1 MTATIP
7 RQMRFVPR
15 AARLRDWCAFPTV
28 ASLFAGLLTNVRF
41 HFGGL
46 ASVGETVLALVAL
59 FAVFANLANPRFWK
73 RRLLIGLLALGV
85 SLLGYILSDL
95 INSTPPD
102 RLLRGWARMAF
113 VIMDFTAIWALSRN
127 STRNLVAVCVGDS
140 LSSLLSYF
148 QEPRHDLFYDY
159 KFHFAMPFTVIV
171 MLGIPLLLRRRAD
184 MATGIGVI
192 CMGMCHIWVDS
203 RTAGAVCILVGF
215 VMIAR
220 RLTASRLRSLYLS
233 LLALALILS
242 STAIGLL
249 YTVTDSSF
257 GDRRESSNSFRFSA
271 AMAGINAIK
280 RSPVIG
286 LGSWVWDPEMWNT
299 FSARMGRANI
309 GNSSAGD
316 TMGPHS
322 QIVQAWAEAGLLGL
336 VFFVYFGRLLLK
348 ALYILCFRRTLDW
361 MTPLFLCYLLLA
373 LWDLCFSPFANLHRF
388 LIALNLAMAIHI
400 LSERIS
406 HRARA
411 DLR

>member
-1 MTATIP
+1 
-7 RQMRFVPR
+7 
-15 AARLRDWCAFPTV
+15 
-28 ASLFAGLLTNVRF
+28 
-41 HFGGL
+41 
-46 ASVGETVLALVAL
+46 
-59 FAVFANLANPRFWK
+59 
-73 RRLLIGLLALGV
+73 
-85 SLLGYILSDL
+85 
-95 INSTPPD
+95 
-102 RLLRGWARMAF
+102 
-113 VIMDFTAIWALSRN
+113 
-127 STRNLVAVCVGDS
+127 
-140 LSSLLSYF
+140 
-148 QEPRHDLFYDY
+148 
-159 KFHFAMPFTVIV
+159 
-171 MLGIPLLLRRRAD
+171 
-184 MATGIGVI
+184 
-192 CMGMCHIWVDS
+192 
-203 RTAGAVCILVGF
+203 
-215 VMIAR
+215 
-220 RLTASRLRSLYLS
+220 
-233 LLALALILS
+233 
-242 STAIGLL
+242 
-249 YTVTDSSF
+249 
-257 GDRRESSNSFRFSA
+257 
-271 AMAGINAIK
+271 MAGINAIK